1 MMDKQE
7 IQRTIDTYI
16 QNQELAGGALL
27 VRRDN
32 EILYQNTFGFADTAT
47 GLPIAEDSIYRLMS
61 MTKPITAVAVM
72 QLVEQGKIRLDMPLN
87 LYLHGFTA
95 MRVVDDKRYVY
106 HEGMNALSLLP
117 GLLTFRLKA
126 PHTVPAERD
135 ITIRDLLCHA
145 SGLEQGIYG
154 LLHMKLDRANRES
167 LAALEKQYSTMPL
180 DFQPGK
186 GSGYSPLAGFDL
198 LARVVEVVSGMPFD
212 EYLQKNLFAPLD
224 MHDTAFRLNSEQTA
238 RLVHVYKREKGALKD
253 VTGTSEDMDSLLRRG
268 SHYTAGCGGLF
279 STLHDYDRFANML
292 LNGGRLDDVCILQ
305 PETVRLMEQEGS
317 RSYPEPDPG
326 CVWGLG
332 MKIRKDP
339 QKAKSACTEGSFG
352 WSGAFGTHFF
362 ISPQDH
368 LSAVWM
374 MNRSDI
380 DGASSYISKKIE
392 ELVFGCFV

>member
-1 MMDKQE
+1 MDTQE
-7 IQRTIDTYI
+7 IQRTIDAYI

-27 VRRDN
+27 VRRD
-32 EILYQNTFGFADTAT
+32 EEVLYENTFGYSN
-47 GLPIAEDSIYRLMS
+47 IAARQTIARDSLYRLMS

-72 QLVEQGKIRLDMPLN
+72 QLAEQGKIELDAPLN
-87 LYLHGFTA
+87 HYLHGFTA
-95 MRVVDDKRYVY
+95 MRVVDDKRYAY

-126 PHTVPAERD
+126 PRTVPAERD

-154 LLHMKLDRANRES
+154 LISMKLDKSKRES
-167 LAALEKQYSTMPL
+167 LAALEKKYSTMPL

-186 GSGYSPLAGFDL
+186 GGGYSPLAGFDL
-198 LARVVEVVSGMPFD
+198 LARVVEVVSGLPFD
-212 EYLQKNLFAPLD
+212 AYLQQNLFDPLG
-224 MHDTAFRLNSEQTA
+224 MQDTAFRLDDAQTA
-238 RLVHVYKREKGALKD
+238 RLVHVYKREKNRLRD
-253 VTGTSEDMDSLLRRG
+253 VTDTAEDMDSLLKRG
-268 SHYTAGCGGLF
+268 ENYTAGCGGLF
-279 STLHDYDRFANML
+279 STLHDYDRFAYML
-292 LNGGRLDDVCILQ
+292 LNSGEVDGVRVLQ
-305 PETVRLMEQEGS
+305 PETVQLMGRQGS
-317 RSYPEPDPG
+317 PDYPDPDPG
-326 CVWGLG
+326 CAWGLG

-339 QKAKSACTEGSFG
+339 QKAKSACTADTFG

-362 ISPQDH
+362 VSPKDH

-380 DGASSYISKKIE
+380 DGAGSYISKKIE

>member
-1 MMDKQE
+1 MDTQE
-7 IQRTIDTYI
+7 IQRTIDAYI

-27 VRRDN
+27 VRRD
-32 EILYQNTFGFADTAT
+32 EEVLYENTFGYSN
-47 GLPIAEDSIYRLMS
+47 IAARQTIARDSLYRLMS

-72 QLVEQGKIRLDMPLN
+72 QLAEQGKIELDAPLN
-87 LYLHGFTA
+87 HYLHGFTA
-95 MRVVDDKRYVY
+95 MRVVDDKRYAY

-126 PHTVPAERD
+126 PRTVPAERD

-154 LLHMKLDRANRES
+154 LISMKLDKSKRES
-167 LAALEKQYSTMPL
+167 LAALEQKYSTVPL

-186 GSGYSPLAGFDL
+186 GGGYSPLAGFDL
-198 LARVVEVVSGMPFD
+198 LARVVEVVSGLPFD
-212 EYLQKNLFAPLD
+212 AYLQQNLFDPLG
-224 MHDTAFRLNSEQTA
+224 MQDTAFRLDDAQTA
-238 RLVHVYKREKGALKD
+238 RLVHVYKREKNRLQD
-253 VTGTSEDMDSLLRRG
+253 VTDTVEDMDSLLKRG
-268 SHYTAGCGGLF
+268 ENYTAGCGGLF
-279 STLHDYDRFANML
+279 STLHDYDRFAHML
-292 LNGGRLDDVCILQ
+292 LNGGEVDGVRVLQ
-305 PETVRLMEQEGS
+305 PETVRLMGQQGS
-317 RSYPEPDPG
+317 PDYPDPDPG
-326 CVWGLG
+326 CAWGLG

-339 QKAKSACTEGSFG
+339 RKAKSACTAGTFG

-362 ISPQDH
+362 VSPKDH

-380 DGASSYISKKIE
+380 DGAGSYISKKIE

>member
-1 MMDKQE
+1 MDTQE
-7 IQRTIDTYI
+7 IQRTIDAYI

-27 VRRDN
+27 VRRD
-32 EILYQNTFGFADTAT
+32 EEVLYENTFGYSN
-47 GLPIAEDSIYRLMS
+47 IAARQAIARDSLYRLMS

-72 QLVEQGKIRLDMPLN
+72 QLAEQGKIELDAPLN
-87 LYLHGFTA
+87 RYLHGFTA
-95 MRVVDDKRYVY
+95 MRVVDDKRYAY

-126 PHTVPAERD
+126 PRTVPAERD

-154 LLHMKLDRANRES
+154 LISMKLDKSKRES
-167 LAALEKQYSTMPL
+167 LAALEQKYSTMPL

-186 GSGYSPLAGFDL
+186 GGGYSPLAGFDL
-198 LARVVEVVSGMPFD
+198 LARVVEVVSGLPFD
-212 EYLQKNLFAPLD
+212 AYLQQNLFNPLG
-224 MHDTAFRLNSEQTA
+224 MQDTAFRLDDAQTA
-238 RLVHVYKREKGALKD
+238 RLVHVYKREKNRLQD
-253 VTGTSEDMDSLLRRG
+253 VTDTAEDMDSLLKRG
-268 SHYTAGCGGLF
+268 ENYTAGCGGLF
-279 STLHDYDRFANML
+279 STLHDYDRFAHML
-292 LNGGRLDDVCILQ
+292 LNGGAVDGVRVLQ
-305 PETVRLMEQEGS
+305 PETVRLMGQQGS
-317 RSYPEPDPG
+317 PDYPNPDPG
-326 CVWGLG
+326 CAWGLG

-339 QKAKSACTEGSFG
+339 QKAKSACTAGTFG

-362 ISPQDH
+362 VSPKDH

-380 DGASSYISKKIE
+380 DGAGSYISKKIE

>member
-1 MMDKQE
+1 MDTQE
-7 IQRTIDTYI
+7 IQRTIDAYI

-27 VRRDN
+27 VRRD
-32 EILYQNTFGFADTAT
+32 EEVLYENTFGYSN
-47 GLPIAEDSIYRLMS
+47 IAARQAIARDSLYRLMS

-72 QLVEQGKIRLDMPLN
+72 QLAEQGKIELDAPLN
-87 LYLHGFTA
+87 HYLHGFTA
-95 MRVVDDKRYVY
+95 MRVVDDKRYAY

-126 PHTVPAERD
+126 PRTVPAERD

-154 LLHMKLDRANRES
+154 LISMKLDKSKRES
-167 LAALEKQYSTMPL
+167 LAALEQKYSTMPL

-186 GSGYSPLAGFDL
+186 GGGYSPLAGFDL
-198 LARVVEVVSGMPFD
+198 LARVVEVVSGLPFD
-212 EYLQKNLFAPLD
+212 AYLQQNLFDPLG
-224 MHDTAFRLNSEQTA
+224 MQDTAFRLDDAQTA
-238 RLVHVYKREKGALKD
+238 RLVHVYKREKNRLRD
-253 VTGTSEDMDSLLRRG
+253 VTDTAEDMDSLLKRG
-268 SHYTAGCGGLF
+268 ENYTAGCGGLF
-279 STLHDYDRFANML
+279 STLHDYDRFAHML
-292 LNGGRLDDVCILQ
+292 LNGGAVDGVRVLQ
-305 PETVRLMEQEGS
+305 PETVRLMGQPGS
-317 RSYPEPDPG
+317 PDYPDPDPG
-326 CVWGLG
+326 CAWGLG

-339 QKAKSACTEGSFG
+339 QKAKSACTAGTFG

-362 ISPQDH
+362 VSPKDH

-380 DGASSYISKKIE
+380 DGAGSYISKKIE

>member
-1 MMDKQE
+1 MDTQE
-7 IQRTIDTYI
+7 IQRTIDAYI

-27 VRRDN
+27 VRRD
-32 EILYQNTFGFADTAT
+32 EEVLYENTFGYSN
-47 GLPIAEDSIYRLMS
+47 IAARQTIARDSLYRLMS

-72 QLVEQGKIRLDMPLN
+72 QLTEQGKIELDAPLN
-87 LYLHGFTA
+87 RYLHGFTA
-95 MRVVDDKRYVY
+95 MRVVDDKRYAY

-126 PHTVPAERD
+126 PRTVPANRD

-154 LLHMKLDRANRES
+154 LISMKLDKSKRES
-167 LAALEKQYSTMPL
+167 LAALEQKYSTMPL

-186 GSGYSPLAGFDL
+186 GGGYSPLAGFDL
-198 LARVVEVVSGMPFD
+198 LARVVEVVSGLPFD
-212 EYLQKNLFAPLD
+212 AYLQQNLFDPLG
-224 MHDTAFRLNSEQTA
+224 MQDTTFRLDDAQTA
-238 RLVHVYKREKGALKD
+238 RLVHVYKREKNRLRD
-253 VTGTSEDMDSLLRRG
+253 VTDTAEDMDSLLKRG
-268 SHYTAGCGGLF
+268 ENYTAGCGGLF
-279 STLHDYDRFANML
+279 STLHDYDRFAHML
-292 LNGGRLDDVCILQ
+292 LNGGEVDGVRVLQ
-305 PETVRLMEQEGS
+305 PETVRLMGQQGS
-317 RSYPEPDPG
+317 PDYPDPDPG
-326 CVWGLG
+326 CTWGLG

-339 QKAKSACTEGSFG
+339 QKAKSACTAGTFG

-362 ISPQDH
+362 VSPKDH

-380 DGASSYISKKIE
+380 DGAGSYISKKIE

>member
-1 MMDKQE
+1 MDTQE
-7 IQRTIDTYI
+7 IQRTIDAYI

-27 VRRDN
+27 VRRD
-32 EILYQNTFGFADTAT
+32 EEVLYENTFGYSN
-47 GLPIAEDSIYRLMS
+47 IAARQAIARDSLYRLMS

-72 QLVEQGKIRLDMPLN
+72 QLAEQGKIELDAPLN
-87 LYLHGFTA
+87 RYLHGFTA
-95 MRVVDDKRYVY
+95 MRVVDDKRYAY

-126 PHTVPAERD
+126 PRTVPAERD

-154 LLHMKLDRANRES
+154 LISMKLDKSKRES
-167 LAALEKQYSTMPL
+167 LAALEQKYSTMPL

-186 GSGYSPLAGFDL
+186 GGGYSPLAGFDL
-198 LARVVEVVSGMPFD
+198 LARVVEVVSGLPFD
-212 EYLQKNLFAPLD
+212 AYLQQNLFDPLG
-224 MHDTAFRLNSEQTA
+224 MQDTAFRLDDAQTA
-238 RLVHVYKREKGALKD
+238 RLVHVYKREKNRLRD
-253 VTGTSEDMDSLLRRG
+253 VTDTAEDMDSLLKRG
-268 SHYTAGCGGLF
+268 ENYTAGCGGLF
-279 STLHDYDRFANML
+279 STLHDYDRFAYML
-292 LNGGRLDDVCILQ
+292 LNSGEVDGVRVLQ
-305 PETVRLMEQEGS
+305 PETVRLMGRQGS
-317 RSYPEPDPG
+317 PDYPDPDPG
-326 CVWGLG
+326 CAWGLG

-339 QKAKSACTEGSFG
+339 RKAKSACTAGTFG

-362 ISPQDH
+362 VSPKDH

-380 DGASSYISKKIE
+380 DGAGSYISKKIE

>member
-1 MMDKQE
+1 MDTQE
-7 IQRTIDTYI
+7 IQRTIDAYI

-27 VRRDN
+27 VRRD
-32 EILYQNTFGFADTAT
+32 EEVLYENTFGYSN
-47 GLPIAEDSIYRLMS
+47 IAARQTIARDSLYRLMS

-72 QLVEQGKIRLDMPLN
+72 QLAEQGKIELDAPLN
-87 LYLHGFTA
+87 HYLHGFTA
-95 MRVVDDKRYVY
+95 MRVVDDKRYAY

-126 PHTVPAERD
+126 PRTVPAERD

-154 LLHMKLDRANRES
+154 LISMKLDKSKRES
-167 LAALEKQYSTMPL
+167 LAALEQKYSTVPL

-186 GSGYSPLAGFDL
+186 GGGYSPLAGFDL
-198 LARVVEVVSGMPFD
+198 LARVVEVVSGLPFD
-212 EYLQKNLFAPLD
+212 AYLQQNLFDPLG
-224 MHDTAFRLNSEQTA
+224 MQDTAFRLDDAQTA
-238 RLVHVYKREKGALKD
+238 RLVHVYKREKNRLQD
-253 VTGTSEDMDSLLRRG
+253 VTDTAEDMNSLLKRG
-268 SHYTAGCGGLF
+268 ENYTAGCGGLF
-279 STLHDYDRFANML
+279 STLHDYDRFAHML
-292 LNGGRLDDVCILQ
+292 LNGGEVDGVRVLQ
-305 PETVRLMEQEGS
+305 PETVRLMGQQGS
-317 RSYPEPDPG
+317 PDYPDPDPG
-326 CVWGLG
+326 CAWGLG

-339 QKAKSACTEGSFG
+339 RKAKSACTAGTFG

-362 ISPQDH
+362 VSPKDH

-380 DGASSYISKKIE
+380 DGAGSYISKKIE

>member
-1 MMDKQE
+1 MDTQE
-7 IQRTIDTYI
+7 IQRTIDAYI

-27 VRRDN
+27 VRRD
-32 EILYQNTFGFADTAT
+32 EEVLYENTFGYSN
-47 GLPIAEDSIYRLMS
+47 IAARQTIAKDSLYRLMS

-72 QLVEQGKIRLDMPLN
+72 QLAEQGKIELDAPLN
-87 LYLHGFTA
+87 HYLHGFTA
-95 MRVVDDKRYVY
+95 MRVVDDKRYAY

-126 PHTVPAERD
+126 PRTVPAERD

-154 LLHMKLDRANRES
+154 LISMKLDKSKREN
-167 LAALEKQYSTMPL
+167 LAALEQKYSTMPL

-186 GSGYSPLAGFDL
+186 GGGYSPLAGFDM
-198 LARVVEVVSGMPFD
+198 LARVVEVVSGLPFD
-212 EYLQKNLFAPLD
+212 AYLQQNLFDPLG
-224 MHDTAFRLNSEQTA
+224 MQDTAFRLDDAQSA
-238 RLVHVYKREKGALKD
+238 RLVHVYKRKKNRLKD
-253 VTGTSEDMDSLLRRG
+253 VTDTAEDMDSLLKRG
-268 SHYTAGCGGLF
+268 ENYTAGCGGLF
-279 STLHDYDRFANML
+279 STLHDYDRFAHML
-292 LNGGRLDDVCILQ
+292 LNGGAVDGVRVLQ
-305 PETVRLMEQEGS
+305 PETVRLMGQQGS
-317 RSYPEPDPG
+317 PDYPDPDPG
-326 CVWGLG
+326 CAWGLG

-339 QKAKSACTEGSFG
+339 QKAKSACTAGTFG

-362 ISPQDH
+362 VSPKDH

-380 DGASSYISKKIE
+380 DGAGSYISKKIE